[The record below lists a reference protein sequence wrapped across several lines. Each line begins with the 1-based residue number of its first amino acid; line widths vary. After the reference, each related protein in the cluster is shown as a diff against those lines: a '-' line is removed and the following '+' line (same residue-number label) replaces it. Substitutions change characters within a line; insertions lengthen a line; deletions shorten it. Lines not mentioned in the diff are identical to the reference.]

1 MDGFHGSAV
10 PDGEMRA
17 ECIKVGT
24 NGGSLKAKGLLC
36 IVDDGV

>member
-17 ECIKVGT
+17 
-24 NGGSLKAKGLLC
+24 LLDSD
-36 IVDDGV
+36 ILLLLLLL